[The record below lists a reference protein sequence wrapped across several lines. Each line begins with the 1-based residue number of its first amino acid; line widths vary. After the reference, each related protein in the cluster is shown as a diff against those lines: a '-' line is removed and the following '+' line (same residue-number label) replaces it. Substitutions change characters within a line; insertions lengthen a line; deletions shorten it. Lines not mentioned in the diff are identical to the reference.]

1 MELYVNNKPV
11 STEAKSLSMLAA
23 ELSLPEKGVAVA
35 VEGKMVPRTLWE
47 QTPVSEGTHIVII
60 KAACGG

>member
-1 MELYVNNKPV
+1 MKCFVNNKHIT
-11 STEAKSLSMLAA
+11 TEATNLSTLAK

-35 VEGKMVPRTLWE
+35 VEGKMVPRTHWE
-47 QTPVSEGTHIVII
+47 QTPLSEGAHIVII

>member
-1 MELYVNNKPV
+1 M
-11 STEAKSLSMLAA
+11 STEATNLCLLAA

-35 VEGKMVPRTLWE
+35 VEGKMVPRSLWE
-47 QTPVSEGTHIVII
+47 QTPLSEGAHIVII

>member
-1 MELYVNNKPV
+1 MNINVNNK
-11 STEAKSLSMLAA
+11 TITTDAANLHALAE

-35 VEGKMVPRTLWE
+35 IENKMVPRTLWE
-47 QTPVSEGTHIVII
+47 QTALEEGTSVVII

>member
-1 MELYVNNKPV
+1 MTCFVNNKPM
-11 STEAKSLSMLAA
+11 STEATNLFLLAT

-47 QTPVSEGTHIVII
+47 QTPLGEGAHIVII